1 MSDINLGRVTGQ
13 SAYEVAVVNG
23 FSGTQVQ
30 WLASLKGKD
39 GAKGDQGIQGVQGP
53 TGKNFEIKKTYGS
66 VAQMTSSNGA
76 GLDDG
81 DFVLIAT
88 TNTNDVDNS
97 KMYTWDGSKYVYL
110 DDLSGAQGIKGDQG
124 PQGIQGPKGDTGATG
139 ATGPTGPQG
148 VKGDT
153 GAIGPQ
159 GIKGDKGDTGA
170 TGAAG
175 KDAKVGTFAIN
186 AAGQLI
192 YTEPTN

>member
-1 MSDINLGRVTGQ
+1 MVEVNLGRVTGR
-13 SAYEVAVVNG
+13 SAYEVAVANG
-23 FSGTQVQ
+23 FSGTQVE

-53 TGKNFEIKKTYGS
+53 AGKDFEIKKTYGS
-66 VAQMTSSNGA
+66 VAEMTAAAGA
-76 GLDDG
+76 GLADG

-88 TNTNDVDNS
+88 TDTNDTDNS

-124 PQGIQGPKGDTGATG
+124 PQGIQGATGPKGATG
-139 ATGPTGPQG
+139 A
-148 VKGDT
+148 
-153 GAIGPQ
+153 
-159 GIKGDKGDTGA
+159 TGA

-186 AAGQLI
+186 AAGELV
-192 YTEPTN
+192 YTEPTD

>member
-1 MSDINLGRVTGQ
+1 MADINLGRVTGQ
-13 SAYEVAVVNG
+13 SAYEVAVTNG
-23 FSGTQVQ
+23 FSGTQAE

-39 GAKGDQGIQGVQGP
+39 GAKGDQGIQGAQGP

-66 VAQMTSSNGA
+66 VAQMTASNGA

-110 DDLSGAQGIKGDQG
+110 DDLSGAQGIKGEQG
-124 PQGIQGPKGDTGATG
+124 PQGIQGATGPKGATG
-139 ATGPTGPQG
+139 A
-148 VKGDT
+148 
-153 GAIGPQ
+153 
-159 GIKGDKGDTGA
+159 TGA

-186 AAGQLI
+186 AAGELV
-192 YTEPTN
+192 YTEPTD